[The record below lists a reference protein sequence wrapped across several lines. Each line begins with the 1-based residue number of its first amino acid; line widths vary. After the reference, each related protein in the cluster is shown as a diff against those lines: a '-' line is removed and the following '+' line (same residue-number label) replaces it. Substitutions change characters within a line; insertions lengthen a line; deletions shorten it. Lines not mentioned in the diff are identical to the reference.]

1 MSDQYAKYY
10 QYTVADFMLDEDFM
24 LWIKQPDETRNAF
37 WNGLVLVYPHHADN
51 ISDARK
57 LAAALNVQ
65 REVVAESTKTRIW
78 QSVMAAAETST
89 GKVAVMRRSVWWM
102 AAAAVLLI
110 AGALVVYQYLK
121 TDLELI
127 RTAYGEK
134 RTVTLPDG
142 SRVVLNANSQIE
154 FASEPKDN
162 TPREVWMTGEAY
174 FEVVHKNKTG
184 TPIQEAER
192 FIVHLPNMNVEVL
205 GTTFTIN
212 TRREQEQVVL
222 QTGSVKV
229 QVRSKPE
236 TIYLKPG
243 ELISYNKDKK
253 QLSKTTTNPTDIAL
267 WKENQLKFD
276 NTPLSEIVKLIE
288 DNYGYKVEVTDSSL
302 LNRTIG
308 GTLSSENQDILFKA
322 LENMLEVKI
331 TINGKTLTISKQ

>member
-1 MSDQYAKYY
+1 
-10 QYTVADFMLDEDFM
+10 
-24 LWIKQPDETRNAF
+24 
-37 WNGLVLVYPHHADN
+37 
-51 ISDARK
+51 
-57 LAAALNVQ
+57 
-65 REVVAESTKTRIW
+65 
-78 QSVMAAAETST
+78 
-89 GKVAVMRRSVWWM
+89 
-102 AAAAVLLI
+102 
-110 AGALVVYQYLK
+110 
-121 TDLELI
+121 
-127 RTAYGEK
+127 
-134 RTVTLPDG
+134 LPDG
-142 SRVVLNANSQIE
+142 SKVVLNANSQIE
-154 FASEPKDN
+154 FAAEPKDN

-174 FEVVHKNKTG
+174 FDVVHKNKTG
-184 TPIQEAER
+184 TPVQEAER

-229 QVRSKPE
+229 QVNSKPE

-267 WKENQLKFD
+267 WKEDQLKFD

-302 LNRTIG
+302 LTRTIG

-331 TINGKTLTISKQ
+331 TINGKTLTISK